1 MTFRPRPAVV
11 RRVYENVTGALATLA
26 IEFGVAVLL
35 FAMSLAAAAVII
47 ALFR

>member
-1 MTFRPRPAVV
+1 MV

-26 IEFGVAVLL
+26 IEFAVAVLL
-35 FAMSLAAAAVII
+35 FVASLVFAAVII